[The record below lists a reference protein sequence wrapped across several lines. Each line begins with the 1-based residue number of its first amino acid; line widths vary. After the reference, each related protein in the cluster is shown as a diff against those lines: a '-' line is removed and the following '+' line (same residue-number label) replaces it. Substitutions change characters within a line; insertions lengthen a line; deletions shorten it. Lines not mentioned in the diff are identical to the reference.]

1 MHRFYFRL
9 LIAFTIR
16 SVRLS
21 ALALLSD
28 TTAQMAAGIQPISVI
43 CKIRQRM
50 PVRILPLSM
59 KESQGNNMARSVINQ
74 VLLYIQISFF

>member
-1 MHRFYFRL
+1 M
-9 LIAFTIR
+9 R

-28 TTAQMAAGIQPISVI
+28 TTAQMAAGIQPINVI

-50 PVRILPLSM
+50 PVSILPLSM
-59 KESQGNNMARSVINQ
+59 KESQGNNMARRVINY
-74 VLLYIQISFF
+74 VLLNIQFYFFFFK

>member
-1 MHRFYFRL
+1 M
-9 LIAFTIR
+9 R

-28 TTAQMAAGIQPISVI
+28 TTAQMAAGIQPINVI

-50 PVRILPLSM
+50 PVSILPLSM
-59 KESQGNNMARSVINQ
+59 KESQGNNMARRVINY
-74 VLLYIQISFF
+74 VLLNIQFYFFVF